1 MTGDDFVWYKL
12 LLFLYSMSVC
22 KCIFLTECTNINR
35 ENILSGFGWR
45 FSCLF
50 ETGRSNDDIRVL
62 GGEGGGWQQVGGTMG
77 GTAGCRVTCLQPYS
91 TFTIPAHPLGVKGR
105 ETAATVAAVRT
116 VYPFLPVS
124 ESECRYFYRHI
135 SVSPNVL
142 RNLGFS
148 QKLHI
153 FFFSKYLLTNR
164 FF

>member
-1 MTGDDFVWYKL
+1 
-12 LLFLYSMSVC
+12 
-22 KCIFLTECTNINR
+22 
-35 ENILSGFGWR
+35 
-45 FSCLF
+45 
-50 ETGRSNDDIRVL
+50 
-62 GGEGGGWQQVGGTMG
+62 MG

-91 TFTIPAHPLGVKGR
+91 TFTIPAHPLGVNGR

-153 FFFSKYLLTNR
+153 FVFLSPSLPTDSFKSTIIFIDIYLFVFSTVYHSKLV
-164 FF
+164 